1 MINANE
7 YKGYNLDAFYLSG
20 FVQEIIQQTKE
31 ETKALTVK
39 EIKVKRS
46 EQWDDNG

>member
-1 MINANE
+1 MINAHE

-20 FVQEIIQQTKE
+20 FVKEIIQQTKE
-31 ETKALTVK
+31 ESKALTVK